1 MKYPAHKFLLNGYY
15 LIGLALV
22 GFPCFVLAQGTEH
35 LDLAPQQLH
44 QIDSVCHQ
52 QLSVFH
58 YPGLAI
64 GVTYQDKGIWT
75 NGYGYSHLEEKKRV
89 DPNEDLFRIGSIS
102 KSITAMAM
110 ARLVE
115 ENKINLDVPISTYY
129 KELPADKSMLTLR
142 QIGGHLAGIR
152 HYTGFEFFSNL
163 HYNNVI
169 DPLEV
174 FIHDSLE
181 FAPGSRY
188 GYSTYGWT
196 LISAVM
202 EKATGIPFLQIM
214 DQEVMNELK
223 VWDLKADQVD
233 SLRYPRVGF
242 YEYQDSTFKPS
253 LKVDISNKWA
263 GGGFLCTADELL
275 RIGHALIHPG
285 YLQTATIKTFT
296 ESQQQADGQVTNY
309 GIGIRTG
316 KDQKGRSWFGHSGG
330 SIGGTSMMLVYP
342 EEDLVIVTLVNLTS
356 ANMDNLAWKIADIV
370 LDDSKD
376 H

>member
-1 MKYPAHKFLLNGYY
+1 MKYFTAKIQLNRNYLL
-15 LIGLALV
+15 GLALFW
-22 GFPCFVLAQGTEH
+22 FPSFLLAQGTEQ

-44 QIDSVCHQ
+44 QIDSVCLQ
-52 QLSVFH
+52 QVSVLH

-75 NGYGYSHLEEKKRV
+75 NGYGYSHLEEKKPV

-102 KSITAMAM
+102 KSITAMAL

-115 ENKINLDVPISTYY
+115 EHKINLDVPISTYY
-129 KELPADKSMLTLR
+129 KEVPADKSMLTLR

-152 HYTGFEFFSNL
+152 HYKFLEFFSNL
-163 HYNNVI
+163 HYNNVT

-181 FAPGSRY
+181 SIPGTQY

-214 DQEVMNELK
+214 NQEVVDELK

-242 YEYQDSTFKPS
+242 YDYQDSTFNPS
-253 LKVDISNKWA
+253 PTVDISNKWA
-263 GGGFLCTADELL
+263 GGGFLCTADDLL

-285 YLQTATIKTFT
+285 YLQATTLQTFT
-296 ESQQQADGQVTNY
+296 ASQQQADGQLTNY

-316 KDQKGRSWFGHSGG
+316 KDQKGRSWIGHSGG

-342 EEDLVIVTLVNLTS
+342 EEDLVVVTLINLTS
-356 ANMDNLAWKIADIV
+356 ANMDDLAFKIADIV
-370 LDDSKD
+370 LHNGKD